1 MTLVQTQV
9 EFQVLLRLR
18 VVRLVMD
25 LGMAEQDRASLVQ
38 VVAQD
43 LL

>member
-1 MTLVQTQV
+1 MTPVQTQV
-9 EFQVLLRLR
+9 EFQVLVRLR

-25 LGMAEQDRASLVQ
+25 LEMAEQDRASLVQ

-43 LL
+43 L